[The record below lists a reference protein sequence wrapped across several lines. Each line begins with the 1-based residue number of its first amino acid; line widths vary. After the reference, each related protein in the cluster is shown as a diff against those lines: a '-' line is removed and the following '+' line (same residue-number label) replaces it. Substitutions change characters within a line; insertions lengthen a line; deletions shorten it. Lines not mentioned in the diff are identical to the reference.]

1 MSLLAFFF
9 SFSAVTIRSSIVH
22 LRMCF
27 ALANV
32 EAVAWYI
39 TRLCCANWQR
49 KMLDF
54 KILWLTFKEEGF
66 EVFN

>member
-32 EAVAWYI
+32 KAVAWYI
-39 TRLCCANWQR
+39 TLVCLR
-49 KMLDF
+49 KLAM
-54 KILWLTFKEEGF
+54 ENAGF
-66 EVFN
+66 